1 MTYYEYYLIFLT
13 LIFCGYACYTDI
25 KIQKIRN
32 ICSFGLLYAG
42 ILSQLMAWYLGKT
55 TPLYIL
61 GLLLGS
67 GLTVFAFYWFGVF
80 SPGDSKLFW
89 GLCLILPPPLFR
101 FLDGILSF
109 PPLILL
115 LNIIIPYSLGTLS
128 YLIFI
133 FLSKPNKLKF
143 LCKYLLDSFRKE
155 ILLKQLFNLLNLI
168 GIGTTITYIAE
179 LFQLEINRLLQTGL
193 VVTAF
198 ILVRRLL
205 SRLPKTPTYYVIIG
219 FACIWIL
226 LNVSPSIT
234 GFIYGITFFLGVY
247 IVVFVIAKQMV
258 LGLVMTLERNVD
270 IENLKVGM
278 VPAEQIVQ
286 TKHQDGVVRYEKQ
299 QAVFSSG
306 NANII
311 ISPSAKGLS
320 KEEIVELKRL
330 ADQKEFAKF
339 GNKIKIQPDICF
351 APIISFGAL
360 LTILCQ
366 GPFYLKLIQIF

>member
-25 KIQKIRN
+25 KTQKILN

-55 TPLYIL
+55 GPLYIL

-67 GLTVFAFYWFGVF
+67 GLAVFAFYWFGVF
-80 SPGDSKLFW
+80 SPGDSKFFW

-115 LNIIIPYSLGTLS
+115 LNIIIPYSLVTLG
-128 YLIFI
+128 YLIFK
-133 FLSKPNKLKF
+133 FLSIHNKLKF
-143 LCKYLLDSFRKE
+143 LCKYLLDNFRKE

-168 GIGTTITYIAE
+168 GIGTSITYIAK

-193 VVTAF
+193 VLTTF
-198 ILVRRLL
+198 ILVRQLL
-205 SRLPKTPTYYVIIG
+205 SRLSKTPTYYTING
-219 FACIWIL
+219 FACIWIS

-234 GFIYGITFFLGVY
+234 GFIYGIAFFLGIY
-247 IVVFVIAKQMV
+247 IVIFVIAKQLV
-258 LGLVMTLERNVD
+258 LGLATTLERNVD
-270 IENLKVGM
+270 IDNLKVGM
-278 VPAEQIVQ
+278 VPAEQIVR
-286 TKHQDGVVRYEKQ
+286 TRTQDGAVRYVKR
-299 QAVFSSG
+299 QAAFSSG
-306 NANII
+306 HTNII

-320 KEEIVELKRL
+320 KKEIAELKRL
-330 ADQKEFAKF
+330 ADQKKFAKF

-351 APIISFGAL
+351 APVISIGAL

-366 GPFYLKLIQIF
+366 GPFYLKLIQLF